1 MTKEEREIPENA
13 DEQTWFV
20 ATCECEAG
28 AGNRVSGRADTGS
41 VIQSIEHRLAREA
54 ALEEAGKAR
63 LSGGLQ
69 ALCGVMRQLRPG
81 AEGEKQ
87 VSG

>member
-1 MTKEEREIPENA
+1 MTKEERGIPENA
-13 DEQTWFV
+13 DEQTWFDV
-20 ATCECEAG
+20 ATCEAG
-28 AGNRVSGRADTGS
+28 AGNRASERADTGS